1 MTIAIAPPFE
11 IRKSAPQLPPKI
23 VLHGVEGVGK
33 TSFAAMFPKAF
44 FLMSPRETGLLTLQN
59 SGQVGDI
66 DHWDP
71 ITDYYSLC
79 QGVSWLATQD
89 HPYKWIVTDAISG
102 FERNVY
108 MPWMIETQFEGKV
121 EKFTAY
127 GKDKQYP
134 HEHWKSLLNGFD
146 TIWRRGIGILF
157 LAHTDPVKFMNLEG
171 QDYYRYQPRFANK
184 TTWDLV
190 YEWADVVAFANC
202 VTSAITYDDPASKLK
217 KYKGRDTGVRRMYL
231 EGNAAWMAKNR
242 YRLPQ
247 SIDMGTTSGEAYQN
261 FMNAFVEAKIKIQ
274 GLQQSL

>member
-11 IRKSAPQLPPKI
+11 IKKSAPQLPPKI

-89 HPYKWIVTDAISG
+89 HPYKWVVVDTISG
-102 FERNVY
+102 MEKNVY
-108 MPWMIETQFEGKV
+108 MPWLLNQEFEGKI

-127 GKDKQYP
+127 AKDKKYH
-134 HEHWKSLLNGFD
+134 HEHWKRLLDGLD
-146 TIWRRGIGILF
+146 TIWRRGVGIL
-157 LAHTDPVKFMNLEG
+157 LLSHTDAEKYMHVEG
-171 QDYYRYQPRFANK
+171 QDFYRYQPRFANK
-184 TTWDLV
+184 TTWDQI
-190 YEWADVVAFANC
+190 YEWADVVCFANH
-202 VTSAITYDDPASKLK
+202 VTTTIASGGGLSTKH
-217 KYKGRDTGVRRMYL
+217 KGRDTGVRRLYC
-231 EGNAAWMAKNR
+231 EGHASWVAKNR
-242 YRLPQ
+242 YKLPQ

-261 FMNAFVEAKIKIQ
+261 FMNAFVEAKIKVQ